1 MNVESESKGDSL
13 ISGQWVMVFALLLGI
28 TLWVKD
34 GTASGPGQMDLPRLL
49 LLVTTGIGAVSA
61 YRWKT
66 SGSESTAL
74 RIIISFLLVLSGGL
88 TLARP
93 PGYDVK
99 VSGIADYQN
108 WMVLRGMATALFLA
122 AFFSQNK
129 ARRFLLIIGLCF
141 LAGSLFW
148 TISHARNSTI
158 DVVHVFRIATKQ
170 VESGI
175 NPYAGE
181 MPRFY
186 SDDSP
191 LMHKDKVT
199 GAPLSFGFVYPLGA
213 LFLGTLGEH
222 LFSDYRFFFFFLFI
236 AGLSTIVMSRSFQD
250 GLTFLFPILLYPR
263 IELLFER
270 GWVDGLSA
278 SILIFS
284 TSALAWSL
292 LASGALFSVFLATK
306 PYFLLFWPYPLI
318 CCLKKKLPKRPRL
331 LFVLIVAPFL
341 FYALPAL
348 DAPGR
353 YFWSIFF
360 INFKL
365 LPRVDSLSFYP
376 FWSFLGG
383 LLCFLLWAAGAIGFA
398 SATRR
403 QSLQQSGFLLLVWIL
418 FGIFL
423 FSKIAFMNYYFCVI
437 FLISL
442 FMCFC
447 DSYASGGLKFPDK

>member
-1 MNVESESKGDSL
+1 MKVEFETKDNNP
-13 ISGQWVMVFALLLGI
+13 ISGQWLLVFSILLGI

-34 GTASGPGQMDLPRLL
+34 GTASGPGQMDLPRILL
-49 LLVTTGIGAVSA
+49 LLTTGIGTVSA
-61 YRWKT
+61 FRWKT

-74 RIIISFLLVLSGGL
+74 RIIIGVLLVLSGAL

-93 PGYDVK
+93 PGYDVRI
-99 VSGIADYQN
+99 SGIEDYQN
-108 WMVLRGMATALFLA
+108 WMVLRGMATGLFLA
-122 AFFSQNK
+122 AFFAREK
-129 ARRFLLIIGLCF
+129 ARRLVLFIGLCF

-158 DVVHVFRIATKQ
+158 DVVHVFQIATKQ
-170 VESGI
+170 IESGV
-175 NPYAGE
+175 NPYACE
-181 MPRFY
+181 MPSFY

-191 LMHKDKVT
+191 LTHKDKAT
-199 GAPLSFGFVYPLGA
+199 GTPLTFGFVYPLGA
-213 LFLGTLGEH
+213 LFFGAIGEYF
-222 LFSDYRFFFFFLFI
+222 LSDYRFLFSFLFV
-236 AGLSTIVMSRSFQD
+236 AGLITLVITRSFQEE
-250 GLTFLFPILLYPR
+250 LTFLFPIFLYPR
-263 IELLFER
+263 IELIFER

-278 SILIFS
+278 SIVIFS

-292 LASGALFSVFLATK
+292 LASAALFSVFLATK

-318 CCLKKKLPKRPRL
+318 CCLNKKLHKRPQL

-365 LPRVDSLSFYP
+365 LPRLDSLSFYP

-398 SATRR
+398 SATKR
-403 QSLQQSGFLLLVWIL
+403 QSLQQFGFLLLVWIL

-447 DSYASGGLKFPDK
+447 ESYASGGLKFPDK